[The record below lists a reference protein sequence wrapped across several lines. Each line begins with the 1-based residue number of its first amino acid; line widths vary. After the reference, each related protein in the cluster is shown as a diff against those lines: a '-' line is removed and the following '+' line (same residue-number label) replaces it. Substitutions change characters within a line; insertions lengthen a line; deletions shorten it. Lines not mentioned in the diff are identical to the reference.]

1 MLETVK
7 CPYCGAD
14 MEEGVI
20 QSSQEIAW
28 LKEKAIVGASWLNEG
43 AVQLAPFPALK
54 GRAAVRAWLCRD
66 CRKVI
71 IDY

>member
-54 GRAAVRAWLCRD
+54 GSPGSPRLALPGLPQG
-66 CRKVI
+66 
-71 IDY
+71 YN